1 MGRGEEPFAEHMQG
15 KAKTG
20 ISPTRAEDF
29 PQWFQSVVRDA
40 EVAELDHV
48 RGAMVIRPWG
58 YGLWELMQ
66 RALDDAIK
74 ATGAVNAYFPLFI
87 PLSYFEEE
95 AKHVEGFAKEMAV
108 VTHHRLEQ
116 GDDGSLRPAAELP
129 EPLVVRP
136 TSETI
141 IGRSFAKWINSYRD
155 LPLMINQWANIV
167 RWELRPRVLLRTTEF
182 LWQEGHTAHASEEEA
197 REEMRRML
205 AVYREFAQSVLAIP
219 VIAGEKPESERFP
232 GAETSL
238 TIEAM
243 MQDGKALQ
251 SGTSHFLGQNFSRAM
266 EMEFTDEDG
275 DRKLAYTTSWGLST
289 RMMGAVVMTHADD
302 NGLRLPPRVAP
313 EQVRIVPITRDNPE
327 PVMEA
332 AAKLQADLASASFAE
347 APVRAKVDDR
357 DRKPAEKRWEWIRK
371 GVPVVIELGER
382 DLDQGVVTVTRR
394 DDPELARNQIPSD
407 GAADASAGVLGEMQA
422 GYLEEARERLR
433 ARTTDRV
440 TTVEKFREWF
450 SGEGTEDGGFVKA
463 PWSEDPGT
471 EKLMG
476 ELGVTVRCIPFDE
489 ELPSDARCVITGG
502 AAKVMAIFAKA
513 Y

>member
-1 MGRGEEPFAEHMQG
+1 MEG
-15 KAKTG
+15 KTKTG

-29 PQWFQSVVRDA
+29 PQWFQNVVRDA

-58 YGLWELMQ
+58 YGTWELME
-66 RALDDAIK
+66 RALDYGIK
-74 ATGAVNAYFPLFI
+74 STGAVNAYFPLLI
-87 PLSYFEEE
+87 PLRYFEEE

-116 GDDGSLRPAAELP
+116 GTDGALHPAAELP
-129 EPLVVRP
+129 EPLIIRP

-155 LPLMINQWANIV
+155 LPLMINQWCNIV

-182 LWQEGHTAHASEEEA
+182 LWQEGHTAHATAEEA
-197 REEMRRML
+197 LEETRRML
-205 AVYREFAQSVLAIP
+205 GVYREFTEGPLAIP
-219 VIAGEKPESERFP
+219 VIAGEKPEHERFP
-232 GAETSL
+232 GAESTL

-251 SGTSHFLGQNFSRAM
+251 CGTSHYLGQNFSQAM

-275 DRKLAYTTSWGLST
+275 QRKLCYTTSWGLTT
-289 RMMGAVVMTHADD
+289 RMVGAVVMTHADD
-302 NGLRLPPRVAP
+302 DGLRMPPRVAP
-313 EQVRIVPITRDNPE
+313 QQVQIVPITRADPA

-332 AAKLQADLASASFAE
+332 ATTLGDEIARQSWSDAR
-347 APVRAKVDDR
+347 VRVAVDSR

-371 GVPVVIELGER
+371 GVPIVIELGER
-382 DLDQGVVTVTRR
+382 DIEQGVVTMTRR
-394 DDPELARNQIPSD
+394 DDPELRRDAIPRD
-407 GAADASAGVLGEMQA
+407 GAAEAVAGVLGDVQT
-422 GYLEEARERLR
+422 GYFEEASQRLRERTRHDITTLEE
-433 ARTTDRV
+433 
-440 TTVEKFREWF
+440 FREF
-450 SGEGTEDGGFVKA
+450 FASEETQSGGFVKA

-471 EKLMG
+471 LEVMG
-476 ELGVTVRCIPFDE
+476 ELGVSVRCIPFGE
-489 ELPSDARCVITGG
+489 ELSSDARCVITGG
-502 AAKVMAIFAKA
+502 AARVIAIFAKA

>member
-1 MGRGEEPFAEHMQG
+1 MEG

-58 YGLWELMQ
+58 YGIWELMQ
-66 RALDDAIK
+66 RGLDDGIK
-74 ATGAVNAYFPLFI
+74 ATGAVNAYFPLLI

-116 GDDGSLRPAAELP
+116 GDDGSLHPAAELP
-129 EPLVVRP
+129 EPLIVRP

-155 LPLMINQWANIV
+155 LPLMINQWCNIV

-182 LWQEGHTAHASEEEA
+182 LWQEGHTAHATEEEA
-197 REEMRRML
+197 LEETRRML
-205 AVYREFAQSVLAIP
+205 VVYREFAESELAIP

-232 GAETSL
+232 GAEITLS
-238 TIEAM
+238 IEAM

-251 SGTSHFLGQNFSRAM
+251 SGTSHYLGQNFSGAM
-266 EMEFTDEDG
+266 KMEFTDEDG
-275 DRKLAYTTSWGLST
+275 GKKLCYTTSWGLST
-289 RMMGAVVMTHADD
+289 RMMGAVVMTHGDD
-302 NGLRLPPRVAP
+302 NGLRVPPRVAP
-313 EQVRIVPITRDNPE
+313 QQVQIVPITRDDPA
-327 PVMEA
+327 PVLEA
-332 AAKLQADLASASFAE
+332 AAGLKAELGERSWME
-347 APVRAKVDDR
+347 APIRANVDSR

-371 GVPVVIELGER
+371 GVPVVIEIGER
-382 DLDQGVVTVTRR
+382 DIDQGVVTVTRR
-394 DDPELARNQIPSD
+394 DDDALTRDAVPRDDVAEVVA
-407 GAADASAGVLGEMQA
+407 GALGEIQQGYFDQA
-422 GYLEEARERLR
+422 SKRLLE
-433 ARTTDRV
+433 RTRDDITTIDQFRDFFSSDDTD
-440 TTVEKFREWF
+440 
-450 SGEGTEDGGFVKA
+450 SGGFVKA
-463 PWSEDPGT
+463 PWSEDPET
-471 EKLMG
+471 EKIMG
-476 ELGVTVRCIPFDE
+476 ELGVSVRCIPFDE
-489 ELPSDARCVITGG
+489 ELPPDARCVITGG
-502 AAKVMAIFAKA
+502 PAKVVAIFAKA

>member
-1 MGRGEEPFAEHMQG
+1 MEG

-29 PQWFQSVVRDA
+29 AQWFQSVVRDA

-58 YGLWELMQ
+58 YGVWELMQ

-74 ATGAVNAYFPLFI
+74 ETGAQNAYFPLFI
-87 PLSYFEEE
+87 PLSYLEEE

-116 GDDGSLRPAAELP
+116 GPDGALHPAAELP

-155 LPLMINQWANIV
+155 LPLMVNQWANIV

-182 LWQEGHTAHASEEEA
+182 LWQEGHTAHATEEEA
-197 REEMRRML
+197 LEETRRML
-205 AVYREFAQSVLAIP
+205 GVYREFTEGPLAIP
-219 VIAGEKPESERFP
+219 VIAGEKSESERFP
-232 GAETSL
+232 GAESTL

-251 SGTSHFLGQNFSRAM
+251 CGTSHYLGQNFSRSM
-266 EMEFTDEDG
+266 EMEFTDVNG
-275 DRKLAYTTSWGLST
+275 DRQLCYTTSWGLTT
-289 RMMGAVVMTHADD
+289 RMVGAVVMTHADD
-302 NGLRLPPRVAP
+302 NGLRVPPRVAP
-313 EQVRIVPITRDNPE
+313 QQVQIVPITRDDPA
-327 PVMEA
+327 PVLEA
-332 AAKLQADLASASFAE
+332 ATSLRDEIAGQNWYE
-347 APVRAKVDDR
+347 APVRAHVDTR

-371 GVPVVIELGER
+371 GVPLVIELGER
-382 DLDQGVVTVTRR
+382 DIEQAVITVTRR
-394 DDPELARNQIPSD
+394 DDPELRRDPIPRE
-407 GAADASAGVLGEMQA
+407 GAEEAVAGVLGDLQT
-422 GYLEEARERLR
+422 GYYEEAHRRLRERTR
-433 ARTTDRV
+433 DDITTLDQ
-440 TTVEKFREWF
+440 FREFF
-450 SGEGTEDGGFVKA
+450 SSEETESGGFVRA
-463 PWSEDPGT
+463 PWSEDPAT
-471 EKLMG
+471 EETMA
-476 ELGVTVRCIPFDE
+476 ELGVTVRCIPFDA

-502 AAKVMAIFAKA
+502 AARVMAIFAKA

>member
-1 MGRGEEPFAEHMQG
+1 MEG
-15 KAKTG
+15 KTKTG

-58 YGLWELMQ
+58 YGIWELMQ
-66 RALDDAIK
+66 RALDDGIK
-74 ATGAVNAYFPLFI
+74 ETGAVNAYFPLLI

-116 GDDGSLRPAAELP
+116 GDDGALHPAAKLQ
-129 EPLVVRP
+129 EPLIIRP

-155 LPLMINQWANIV
+155 LPLMINQWCNIV

-182 LWQEGHTAHASEEEA
+182 LWQEGHTAHATADEALEET
-197 REEMRRML
+197 RRML
-205 AVYREFAQSVLAIP
+205 GVYREFTEGPLAIP
-219 VIAGEKPESERFP
+219 VIAGEKPEHERFP
-232 GAETSL
+232 GAESTL

-251 SGTSHFLGQNFSRAM
+251 CGTSHYLGQNFSGAM

-275 DRKLAYTTSWGLST
+275 QRKLCYTTSWGLTT
-289 RMMGAVVMTHADD
+289 RMVGAVVMTHADD
-302 NGLRLPPRVAP
+302 NGLRMPPGVTP
-313 EQVRIVPITRDNPE
+313 QQVQIVPITRDDPA
-327 PVMEA
+327 PVLEA
-332 AAKLQADLASASFAE
+332 AATLRDEIARLSWSD
-347 APVRAKVDDR
+347 APVRVAVDSR
-357 DRKPAEKRWEWIRK
+357 QRKAADKRWEWIRK
-371 GVPVVIELGER
+371 GVPIVIELGER
-382 DLDQGVVTVTRR
+382 DLDQGVVTMTRR
-394 DDPELARNQIPSD
+394 DDPELGRDAIPRP
-407 GAADASAGVLGEMQA
+407 GAAEAVTGVLEAIQT
-422 GYLEEARERLR
+422 GYFEEASRRLRERTRDDIATLEE
-433 ARTTDRV
+433 
-440 TTVEKFREWF
+440 FREYF
-450 SGEGTEDGGFVKA
+450 ASEETESGGFVKA

-471 EKLMG
+471 LEVMG
-476 ELGVTVRCIPFDE
+476 KLGVSVRCIPFGE
-489 ELPSDARCVITGG
+489 ELPADARCVITGD
-502 AAKVMAIFAKA
+502 AARVIAIFAKA

>member
-1 MGRGEEPFAEHMQG
+1 MEG

-58 YGLWELMQ
+58 YGTWELMQ
-66 RALDDAIK
+66 RALDDGIK
-74 ATGAVNAYFPLFI
+74 ETGASNAYFPLFI

-116 GDDGSLRPAAELP
+116 GEDGKLHPAAELP
-129 EPLVVRP
+129 EPLIVRP
-136 TSETI
+136 TSETV

-155 LPLMINQWANIV
+155 LPLMVNQWCNIV

-182 LWQEGHTAHASEEEA
+182 LWQEGHTAHASQEEA
-197 REEMRRML
+197 LEETRRML
-205 AVYREFAQSVLAIP
+205 GVYREFAESVLAIP
-219 VIAGEKPESERFP
+219 VIPGEKPESERFP
-232 GAETSL
+232 GAEITLS
-238 TIEAM
+238 IEAM

-251 SGTSHFLGQNFSRAM
+251 SGTSHYLGQNFSRSM

-275 DRKLAYTTSWGLST
+275 QSKLCYTTSWGLST
-289 RMMGAVVMTHADD
+289 RMLGALVMTHADD
-302 NGLRLPPRVAP
+302 NGLRVPPRVAP
-313 EQVRIVPITRDNPE
+313 QQVQIVPITRDDPA
-327 PVMEA
+327 PVLEA
-332 AAKLQADLASASFAE
+332 AGRLRDQLAEQSWMGQ
-347 APVRAKVDDR
+347 PVRAAVDNR

-371 GVPVVIELGER
+371 GVPIVIELGGR
-382 DLDQGVVTVTRR
+382 DIEQGVVTMTRR
-394 DDPELARNQIPSD
+394 DDPDLKRDGIPAD
-407 GAADASAGVLGEMQA
+407 GAAEAVVGVLGDIQL
-422 GYLEEARERLR
+422 GLFEEAGKRLRERTR
-433 ARTTDRV
+433 DDITTLA
-440 TTVEKFREWF
+440 EFREFF
-450 SGEGTEDGGFVKA
+450 SGDDTDSGGFVKA
-463 PWSEDPGT
+463 PWSEDPET
-471 EKLMG
+471 EKTMG

-489 ELPSDARCVITGG
+489 QLPPDARCVITGEP
-502 AAKVMAIFAKA
+502 AKVVAIFAKA

>member
-1 MGRGEEPFAEHMQG
+1 MEG

-58 YGLWELMQ
+58 YGIWELMQ

-74 ATGAVNAYFPLFI
+74 ETGAVNAYFPLFI

-116 GDDGSLRPAAELP
+116 GEDGALHPAAELP

-141 IGRSFAKWINSYRD
+141 IGRSFTKWINSYRD
-155 LPLMINQWANIV
+155 LPLMINQWSNIV

-182 LWQEGHTAHASEEEA
+182 LWQEGHTAHAGEEEA
-197 REEMRRML
+197 LEETQRML
-205 AVYREFAQSVLAIP
+205 GVYREFTEQELAIP
-219 VIAGEKPESERFP
+219 VIAGEKPELERFP
-232 GAETSL
+232 GAESTL

-243 MQDGKALQ
+243 MEDGKALQ
-251 SGTSHFLGQNFSRAM
+251 CGTSHYLGQNFSRAM
-266 EMEFTDEDG
+266 GMEFTDEDG
-275 DRKLAYTTSWGLST
+275 ERKLCYTTSWGITT
-289 RMMGAVVMTHADD
+289 RMIGAVVMTHGDD
-302 NGLRLPPRVAP
+302 NGLRVPPRVAP
-313 EQVRIVPITRDNPE
+313 EQVQIVPITRDDPA
-327 PVMEA
+327 PVLEA
-332 AAKLQADLASASFAE
+332 AEALRAE
-347 APVRAKVDDR
+347 IAGQRWSDSPVRVAVDSR

-371 GVPVVIELGER
+371 GAPIVIELGER
-382 DLDQGVVTVTRR
+382 DIEQGVVTMTRR
-394 DDPELARNQIPSD
+394 DDPELKRDGIPRD
-407 GAADASAGVLGEMQA
+407 GAADAVTGVLGDMQV
-422 GYLEEARERLR
+422 GYFEEADRRLR
-433 ARTTDRV
+433 ARTRDDI
-440 TTVEKFREWF
+440 TTLEQFREF
-450 SGEGTEDGGFVKA
+450 FAGDETESGGFVKA

-471 EKLMG
+471 METMS
-476 ELGVTVRCIPFDE
+476 ELGVTVRCIPFGE

-502 AAKVMAIFAKA
+502 AARVVAIFAKA

>member
-1 MGRGEEPFAEHMQG
+1 MEG

-29 PQWFQSVVRDA
+29 PQWFQTVVRDA

-58 YGLWELMQ
+58 YGIWELMQ
-66 RALDDAIK
+66 GLLDDGIK
-74 ATGAVNAYFPLFI
+74 ATGAVNAYFPLLI

-116 GDDGSLRPAAELP
+116 GPDGHLHPAAELP

-155 LPLMINQWANIV
+155 LPLLINQWANIV

-197 REEMRRML
+197 LEETQRML
-205 AVYREFAQSVLAIP
+205 GVYREFTEGALAIP
-219 VIAGEKPESERFP
+219 VIAGEKPELERFP
-232 GAETSL
+232 GAESTL

-243 MQDGKALQ
+243 MEDGKALQ
-251 SGTSHFLGQNFSRAM
+251 CGTSHYLGQNFSRAM

-275 DRKLAYTTSWGLST
+275 ERKLCYTTSWGITT
-289 RMMGAVVMTHADD
+289 RMIGAVVMTHGDD
-302 NGLRLPPRVAP
+302 NGLRVPPRVAP
-313 EQVRIVPITRDNPE
+313 QQVQIVPITRDDPTAVLE
-327 PVMEA
+327 SAGELRDEIA
-332 AAKLQADLASASFAE
+332 AQSWMDL
-347 APVRAKVDDR
+347 PVRVAVDER
-357 DRKPAEKRWEWIRK
+357 DHKPAEKRWEWIRK
-371 GVPVVIELGER
+371 GVPVVIELGGR
-382 DLDQGVVTVTRR
+382 DIEQGVVTMTRR
-394 DDPELARNQIPSD
+394 DDPELRRDAVPRD
-407 GAADASAGVLGEMQA
+407 GAAEAVAGVIGDIQLGYFEEA
-422 GYLEEARERLR
+422 GRRLRERTRDDITTLEE
-433 ARTTDRV
+433 
-440 TTVEKFREWF
+440 FREFF
-450 SGEGTEDGGFVKA
+450 SGEDTESGGFVRA
-463 PWSEDPGT
+463 PWSEEPET
-471 EKLMG
+471 EKILG
-476 ELGVTVRCIPFDE
+476 ELGVTVRCIPFDAQ
-489 ELPSDARCVITGG
+489 LPPDARCVISGG
-502 AAKVMAIFAKA
+502 PAKVVAIFAKA

>member
-1 MGRGEEPFAEHMQG
+1 MEG
-15 KAKTG
+15 KTKTG

-29 PQWFQSVVRDA
+29 PQWFQSVVRDG

-58 YGLWELMQ
+58 YGIWELMQ
-66 RALDDAIK
+66 GALDDGIK
-74 ATGAVNAYFPLFI
+74 ETGAVNAYFPLFI

-116 GDDGSLRPAAELP
+116 GDDGSLHPAAELP
-129 EPLVVRP
+129 EPLIVRP

-155 LPLMINQWANIV
+155 LPLMINQWCNIV

-182 LWQEGHTAHASEEEA
+182 LWQEGHTAHATEEEA
-197 REEMRRML
+197 LEETNRML
-205 AVYREFAQSVLAIP
+205 GVYREFTEGPLAIP
-219 VIAGEKPESERFP
+219 VTAGEKPEHERFP
-232 GAETSL
+232 GAVSTL

-251 SGTSHFLGQNFSRAM
+251 CGTSHYLGQNFSQAM

-275 DRKLAYTTSWGLST
+275 RRKLCYTTSWGLTT
-289 RMMGAVVMTHADD
+289 RMIGAVVMTHADD
-302 NGLRLPPRVAP
+302 NGLRMPPRVAP
-313 EQVRIVPITRDNPE
+313 RQVQIVPITRDDPA
-327 PVMEA
+327 PVLEA
-332 AAKLQADLASASFAE
+332 AETLRDEIAGQSSFE
-347 APVRAKVDDR
+347 APVRVGVDTR

-371 GVPVVIELGER
+371 GVPIVIELGER
-382 DLDQGVVTVTRR
+382 DLEQGVVTMTRR
-394 DDPELARNQIPSD
+394 DDPDLRRDAIPRD
-407 GAADASAGVLGEMQA
+407 GAAEAVAGVLGDMQT
-422 GYLEEARERLR
+422 GYFEEASRRLRERTR
-433 ARTTDRV
+433 DDITTL
-440 TTVEKFREWF
+440 EQFREFF
-450 SGEGTEDGGFVKA
+450 SSDETESGGFVKA
-463 PWSEDPGT
+463 PWSEDPST
-471 EKLMG
+471 LEVMG
-476 ELGVTVRCIPFDE
+476 ELGVSVRCIPFGE

-502 AAKVMAIFAKA
+502 AARVMAIFAKA